1 MFGHIIISLS
11 LLAIGITTRLTVVS
25 IMSVMLLLAPALG
38 KRSGIGWTE
47 FSPRVVI
54 VCLIIIGVAAVFWSA

>member
-1 MFGHIIISLS
+1 MFGHIAISLT
-11 LLAIGITTRLTVVS
+11 LLSIGIATKLTVVS
-25 IMSVMLLLAPALG
+25 IMSVILLLAPTLG